1 MGVIQCQRPK
11 RAAWQAFGQGGCLS
25 CVPGCH
31 CGVQLIGG
39 RGRARQLLKGQPQEG
54 GSRCWQE
61 PQVHFVLVTN
71 GWRRLDLNTSAGDR
85 HPPQPLRYL
94 ALEE

>member
-1 MGVIQCQRPK
+1 MSKAKAGSM
-11 RAAWQAFGQGGCLS
+11 AGLWAGGLS
-25 CVPGCH
+25 FLCSWVSLWCTAD
-31 CGVQLIGG
+31 GG
-39 RGRARQLLKGQPQEG
+39 RGRARQLLQGRPQEV

-94 ALEE
+94 ALGE